1 MFCEKYKNIGILYLY
16 DELNE
21 KTASQFEAHM
31 QSCLSCREELFIL
44 TSTVKLVHRLPVET
58 VSHELLDK
66 VLKESKQRHFNPVS
80 DIFSN
85 LFNPLLWPRR
95 RFVLTAFAVAM
106 LIFLGLSILQR
117 SNQDLL
123 VSDENLLAWNYSIE
137 EKLIDIEAN
146 LTTLLTDDKDEM
158 MFKTEI
164 DDSERDAP
172 ESSPDELLDYLEKE
186 LESLTEEYDTT
197 QI

>member
-1 MFCEKYKNIGILYLY
+1 
-16 DELNE
+16 
-21 KTASQFEAHM
+21 M
-31 QSCLSCREELFIL
+31 QSCSSCREELAL
-44 TSTVKLVHRLPVET
+44 LKSTAKLAHRLPVET
-58 VSHELLDK
+58 VSQELLDK

-80 DIFSN
+80 DINSN

-106 LIFLGLSILQR
+106 LIFLGLSILQKSSR
-117 SNQDLL
+117 DLS

-146 LTTLLTDDKDEM
+146 LTTLLTDEKDEM
-158 MFKTEI
+158 MFETEI

-172 ESSPDELLDYLEKE
+172 ESSPDERLDYLEKE
-186 LESLTEEYDTT
+186 LESLAKEYDTT
-197 QI
+197 QF